1 LVAVELLVAAVL
13 VVLEPEVLVVV
24 LVEAQ
29 TLVQHFLVLMDL
41 VSVEQL
47 ESVAALLMLDDFVL
61 EDYFFLLHLKS
72 LKLKVD

>member
-1 LVAVELLVAAVL
+1 
-13 VVLEPEVLVVV
+13 
-24 LVEAQ
+24 
-29 TLVQHFLVLMDL
+29 MGL

-47 ESVAALLMLDDFVL
+47 ESVAALLMLDDFVF